1 MNAFCTKM
9 WLNIFHQLE
18 PDWEYG
24 EAIGGDI
31 AAWLRESIIGDRSR
45 PGVLCWLVEHVDVI

>member
-1 MNAFCTKM
+1 M
-9 WLNIFHQLE
+9 WLDIFHQLE